1 MAPDIGSKAFK
12 DDCHAASP
20 SALIVFGDRWSLL
33 IIRRI
38 LGGKHRFEQL
48 RLEVGIS
55 RAVLADRLRKL
66 THFGVLERREYAARP
81 TRYEYHLTDVG
92 GRLEPVFSAID
103 GWCRSR

>member
-1 MAPDIGSKAFK
+1 MAPRHRKRNLQDH
-12 DDCHAASP
+12 CHAASP

-66 THFGVLERREYAARP
+66 THFGVLERRKYAALP
-81 TRYEYHLTDVG
+81 DRYEYHLTDFG
-92 GRLEPVFSAID
+92 RRLEPVFSAID
-103 GWCRSR
+103 GWC